1 MNRWA
6 SQTRDNLARVR
17 ERIEAA
23 CLRSG
28 RSPHEVNLLAVT
40 KYLDLDKMRQLL
52 ELGVEHVG
60 ENRVQSAV
68 PKWQQLGQRGTWH
81 FIGHLQTN
89 KVRDVIGRFQYIHS
103 LDRLSLA
110 HELDKRA
117 AKMDVPVSCF
127 VQVNVS
133 GETSKNGISPAEVMG
148 FVEKIGNMKYIR
160 VVGLMTMAPMVNNP
174 EEARPI
180 FRRLREIRDQ
190 VQEMRIDNV
199 PAEHLSMGM
208 SGDFEVAV
216 EEGATFVRLGRI
228 LYEPMAR
235 GG

>member
-1 MNRWA
+1 MNAWESMVR
-6 SQTRDNLARVR
+6 SNLERVL

-28 RSPHEVNLLAVT
+28 RSPQEVKLVAVT
-40 KYLDLDKMRQLL
+40 KYLGLDEMRRLFQLN
-52 ELGVEHVG
+52 VEHVG
-60 ENRVQSAV
+60 ENRVQSAL
-68 PKWQQLGQRGTWH
+68 PKWQQLGDQGTWH
-81 FIGHLQTN
+81 FVGHLQTN

-103 LDRLSLA
+103 LDRISLA
-110 HELDKRA
+110 QELDKRA
-117 AKMDVPVSCF
+117 ASTGVPVSCF

-133 GETSKNGISPAEVMG
+133 GEASKYGLDPQEVLN

-160 VVGLMTMAPMVNNP
+160 VVGLMTMAPIVENP
-174 EEARPI
+174 EEARPV

-190 VQEMRIDNV
+190 VREMQIANV
-199 PAEHLSMGM
+199 PAKHLSMGM

-228 LYEPMAR
+228 LYQPM
-235 GG
+235 GGG